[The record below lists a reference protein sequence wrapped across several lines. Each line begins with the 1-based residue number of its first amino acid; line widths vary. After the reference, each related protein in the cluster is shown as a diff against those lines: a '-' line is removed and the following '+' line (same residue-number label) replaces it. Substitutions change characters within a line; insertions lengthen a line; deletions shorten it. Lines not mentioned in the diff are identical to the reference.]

1 MPILIKTID
10 QIMDHEKRDL
20 TLFSLARILS
30 TSRRSGML
38 PRFGS
43 TSNGSKQENY
53 HMRLPLPAVGYGA
66 IRDAVWS
73 ILTDPMIL
81 GSRSIQ
87 ASSRTRQ
94 VEA

>member
-20 TLFSLARILS
+20 YFIQ
-30 TSRRSGML
+30 
-38 PRFGS
+38 FG
-43 TSNGSKQENY
+43 TDPFDFAEKRYVAAVRQHIKWFEQENY
-53 HMRLPLPAVGYGA
+53 HMRLPFPAVGYGA